1 MLNRQTAHSP
11 KQSKTL
17 NSKAAAQQ
25 NSSKSR
31 NSAPQLAAALL
42 AAGAGEI
49 SQLSGVLASGGA
61 GSNIA
66 MLALAEQ
73 QSMDRGK
80 QDGSA
85 ARLLA
90 EGIPHFGEAL
100 PENLAPTGDIPV
112 CTIPSEAQG
121 LPTAELSWFGG

>member
-1 MLNRQTAHSP
+1 MLNRQAAHSP

-17 NSKAAAQQ
+17 NSKAASQQ
-25 NSSKSR
+25 KNSKTRSST
-31 NSAPQLAAALL
+31 PQLAAALL

-66 MLALAEQ
+66 LLALAER
-73 QSMDRGK
+73 QSMGREK

-85 ARLLA
+85 SRLFA
-90 EGIPHFGEAL
+90 EDMPHFGEAL

-112 CTIPSEAQG
+112 CTIPPEEQG
-121 LPTAELSWFGG
+121 LPTAELSWFGR